1 MEKEAKAFELRPY
14 QGKAINQL
22 FSAWR
27 EGYRSVVL
35 VLPTGAGKTRIFLWL
50 MDYAR
55 KASRRVL
62 FVGNRRLLVN
72 QARESAEA
80 LGLDCGVIMANS
92 DEGDLGSTNQFASV
106 QTLESWYFFD
116 KFSGELT
123 GTNLPAANL
132 VCLDECHQEPARY
145 QQLLQLYPEAKFL
158 CLTATP
164 VGAEGKPIVPAIFEK
179 IVEPVKNSELIRDG
193 YLLSTT
199 VFAPSEPYLK
209 GVSVEGG
216 REYNQVSL
224 GKAVRSCTVFADVF
238 REWERYQDRATVC
251 FVPGIAF
258 GRDLSHEW
266 NRRLGHTLPGGK
278 FAFVVEAKT
287 PPKERERIYGLIRDH
302 GRGVLL
308 SYDVLREGFDNP
320 VISCG
325 IDLQPN
331 SQLRTFWQKVGRIK
345 RIYEGQDQAIWLD
358 FAGNYWRFPHPN
370 DDPVWP
376 EGEGCTTQD
385 VIEKRREEK
394 QEAQPISCP
403 KCSMVR
409 TSGKICPN
417 CLFEASE
424 AIRKVRMEDGRLE
437 EMPAVNPKHKE
448 ITDSQRAFNA
458 WQGTLFGALYK
469 GWTYGQCATLYRQKT
484 GEWPKAEWPGVFQAG
499 TLESKRRPKDEFN
512 KASLY
517 RWIKEDSNGR

>member
-1 MEKEAKAFELRPY
+1 
-14 QGKAINQL
+14 
-22 FSAWR
+22 
-27 EGYRSVVL
+27 
-35 VLPTGAGKTRIFLWL
+35 
-50 MDYAR
+50 
-55 KASRRVL
+55 
-62 FVGNRRLLVN
+62 
-72 QARESAEA
+72 
-80 LGLDCGVIMANS
+80 
-92 DEGDLGSTNQFASV
+92 
-106 QTLESWYFFD
+106 
-116 KFSGELT
+116 
-123 GTNLPAANL
+123 
-132 VCLDECHQEPARY
+132 
-145 QQLLQLYPEAKFL
+145 LQLYPEAKFL

-308 SYDVLREGFDNP
+308 SYDVLREGFDLP
-320 VISCG
+320 VISVG
-325 IDLQPN
+325 VDVQPN
-331 SQLRTFWQKVGRIK
+331 TQLRSYWQKVGRTK
-345 RIYEGQDQAIWLD
+345 RTYPGQDQAIWLD